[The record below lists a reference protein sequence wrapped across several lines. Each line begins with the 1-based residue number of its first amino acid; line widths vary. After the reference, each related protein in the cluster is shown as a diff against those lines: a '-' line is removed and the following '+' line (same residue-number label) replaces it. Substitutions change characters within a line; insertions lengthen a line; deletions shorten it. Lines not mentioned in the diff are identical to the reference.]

1 MAWTV
6 RSRGTQNWV
15 RLCLKQPGLWNV
27 SLSDVNMEWFAN
39 ATLGNDMLRFVTC
52 MISKCKNRYRSQ
64 SQLLDVAHGYIK
76 RREQS
81 LFDWQDHTTDWVH

>member
-1 MAWTV
+1 
-6 RSRGTQNWV
+6 
-15 RLCLKQPGLWNV
+15 
-27 SLSDVNMEWFAN
+27 MEWFAN